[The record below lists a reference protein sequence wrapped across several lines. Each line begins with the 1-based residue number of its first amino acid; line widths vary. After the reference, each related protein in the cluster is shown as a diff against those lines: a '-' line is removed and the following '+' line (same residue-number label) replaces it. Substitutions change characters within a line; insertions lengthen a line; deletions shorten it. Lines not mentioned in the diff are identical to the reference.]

1 MEQKITTTSIALK
14 YGVITAVAAIV
25 YSAILL
31 VTSLNTNQALGYLGF
46 VILIA
51 GMVLAM
57 RDFRTSNAGYM
68 SYGQG
73 LGIGTMVSGIV
84 GLLSSAF
91 SVLYMKFID
100 PNVMQQAVDTARE
113 NLEKQGLDDSQI
125 EAGMEMSQKFMTP
138 GMMFMMGTLSYIII
152 GFIISL
158 IVAAIMRRNE
168 PIFE

>member
-1 MEQKITTTSIALK
+1 MEQKTTTTSVALK

-31 VTSLNTNQALGYLGF
+31 VTGLNTNQALGYLGF

-51 GMVLAM
+51 GMVFAM
-57 RDFRTSNAGYM
+57 RDFRTANAGYM

-84 GLLSSAF
+84 GLLASAF
-91 SVLYMKFID
+91 TVLYMQFID
-100 PNVMQQAVDTARE
+100 PNVMQQTIDNARE
-113 NLEKQGLDDSQI
+113 NLEKQGMDDAQI
-125 EAGMEMSQKFMTP
+125 DMAMQMTEKMMNP
-138 GMMFMMGTLSYIII
+138 GMMFMLGILSYIII

-168 PIFE
+168 PVFE